1 MIPLRSSG
9 GGGRV
14 FVSTPPLHMHLA
26 LRRCSAQLAQLLL
39 YYLLEAFSEATD
51 EGIWIGWGSFDLG
64 PFAPAWTWTHQSTEK
79 LQQDGVEERLCHVGP
94 LARWDVVLHRALS
107 RHKDLSTARGAPPD
121 SVRRRCLCT
130 GPHGRP
136 TRPREPVPDDVE
148 FFAAEI
154 SDVQYALRRHLPGS
168 RRRRWLRGAAVVA
181 VRGER
186 WDCICMLATCVV

>member
-1 MIPLRSSG
+1 M
-9 GGGRV
+9 
-14 FVSTPPLHMHLA
+14 FVSTPPLHMHL
-26 LRRCSAQLAQLLL
+26 LTLASSLVTPEYGFTEQNASLL
-39 YYLLEAFSEATD
+39 

-64 PFAPAWTWTHQSTEK
+64 PFAPAWTWTPQSTEK
-79 LQQDGVEERLCHVGP
+79 LQQQDGVEERLCHVGP
-94 LARWDVVLHRALS
+94 LVRWDVVLHRALS

-154 SDVQYALRRHLPGS
+154 SDVQYYWTTRSPTAPSRQSSATVATGRRG
-168 RRRRWLRGAAVVA
+168 RG
-181 VRGER
+181 RT
-186 WDCICMLATCVV
+186 W